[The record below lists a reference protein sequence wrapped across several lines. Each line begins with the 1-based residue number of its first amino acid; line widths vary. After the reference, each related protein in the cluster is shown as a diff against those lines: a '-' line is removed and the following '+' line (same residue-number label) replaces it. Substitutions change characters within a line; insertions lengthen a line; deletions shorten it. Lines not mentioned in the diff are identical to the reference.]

1 MLIEQMYTN
10 CLAEAAYWIESEGE
24 AAVID
29 PIRET
34 EPYLK
39 KAAERGVKIK
49 YVFETHFHA
58 DFVSG
63 HIDLAKATG
72 ATIIY
77 GPGAE
82 TNYAVH
88 NAQDGEEFKLG
99 KLTIRVLHTPG
110 HTPESS
116 CYLLF
121 DENKKEHAVFTGDT
135 LFVGDVGRPD
145 LLDGKMTK
153 EELASMMF
161 DSLNNKLKPL
171 ADEVI
176 LYPAHGPGSSCGKNI
191 GKETW
196 STIGEQKK
204 KNYAMLITD
213 RKEFIEAVTSGLAAP
228 PQYFFKDAMI
238 NKRGY
243 ENIDQVLERNVKPLS
258 AEKVKAA
265 VENGALVLDTR
276 HVDEFEKAFI
286 PGSVFIGLDGTF
298 AVWVGTLLD
307 ITVPLV
313 VVTAPGKEREAI
325 LRLARVGYE
334 NVAGY
339 LEGGID
345 AWKKAGMPVDD
356 LVSVNPDE
364 FAADVRSGKSER
376 TILDVRRPG
385 EFNSG
390 HVEGADHFC
399 LTNFSKKENLEKLST
414 EEPYYLHCAGG
425 YRSVIAAS
433 ILKANGFTKL
443 VNVRKGWA
451 EIKNQDLPLVIPETV

>member
-88 NAQDGEEFKLG
+88 NAQDGEEFHIG
-99 KLTIRVLHTPG
+99 KLTMRVLHTPG

-116 CYLLF
+116 CFLLL

-145 LLDGKMTK
+145 LLDGKMSK

-213 RKEFIEAVTSGLAAP
+213 RAAFIEAVTSGLSAP

-238 NKRGY
+238 NKKGY
-243 ENIDQVLERNVKPLS
+243 ENIDHVLERNVKPLS

-298 AVWVGTLLD
+298 AD
-307 ITVPLV
+307 
-313 VVTAPGKEREAI
+313 
-325 LRLARVGYE
+325 
-334 NVAGY
+334 
-339 LEGGID
+339 
-345 AWKKAGMPVDD
+345 MPCIM
-356 LVSVNPDE
+356 S
-364 FAADVRSGKSER
+364 
-376 TILDVRRPG
+376 I
-385 EFNSG
+385 
-390 HVEGADHFC
+390 
-399 LTNFSKKENLEKLST
+399 
-414 EEPYYLHCAGG
+414 EPRIVFQC
-425 YRSVIAAS
+425 SCMS
-433 ILKANGFTKL
+433 F
-443 VNVRKGWA
+443 
-451 EIKNQDLPLVIPETV
+451 